1 MKKHKLV
8 VLTDGRQ
15 WSFSNLPCFSP
26 IVKQYF
32 DFEPY
37 QTDKYY
43 DPSTV
48 FLIMGSVYD
57 AEMARRFA
65 DCRVIVDLCIE
76 GFFGKWG
83 EVYNIK
89 SPGHCVLYGS
99 YIPNPPDDLV
109 SIPNFIRY
117 TKTLI
122 DTAKGYHTHTPNR
135 NYAKKFL
142 MPIGNKRKWRDRV
155 VERLDSYLDDA
166 YWSYVRRGTV
176 LPGEPPV
183 QKRYDMWNFNPMWYD
198 DTCFGVV
205 IESFNGQRLNA
216 ETPVFLTEKI
226 YKPMAGCQPFM
237 VVGGSGILTYLK
249 SQGFET
255 FDNLFDETYDTETDL
270 GKKLDII
277 ARNIENYVKQPYDA
291 VTVAKIKHNFELFYN
306 VDITNQGIVKDIVE
320 PIVKFIEK

>member
-8 VLTDGRQ
+8 VLTDGQQ

-155 VERLDSYLDDA
+155 VERLDSYLDNA

-176 LPGEPPV
+176 LPGEPPA
-183 QKRYDMWNFNPMWYD
+183 QKRYDMWNFNPMWYN
-198 DTCFGVV
+198 DTCFSVV
-205 IESFNGQRLNA
+205 VESFNGQRLNA

-226 YKPMAGCQPFM
+226 FKPMAGCQPF
-237 VVGGSGILTYLK
+237 VVIGGPGILTYLK

>member
-8 VLTDGRQ
+8 VLPSGQQ
-15 WSFSNLPCFSP
+15 WSFSNLPCFLP
-26 IVKQYF
+26 IVSQYF

-37 QTDKYY
+37 QADKYY

-57 AEMARRFA
+57 AEMAHRFA

-83 EVYNIK
+83 ELYKFKFPN
-89 SPGHCVLYGS
+89 HCFLYGS
-99 YIPNPPDDLV
+99 YIENPPDDLV

-122 DTAKGYHTHTPNR
+122 DTDTGYNNYVPNR

-142 MPIGNKRKWRDRV
+142 MPIGAKRKWRDRV
-155 VERLDSYLDDA
+155 VERLDPYLHDA

-176 LPGEPPV
+176 LPGDPLA
-183 QKRYDMWNFNPMWYD
+183 QKLYDKWNFNPMWYN
-198 DTCFGVV
+198 DTCFSVV
-205 IESFNGQRLNA
+205 IESFNGQRLNV
-216 ETPVFLTEKI
+216 ETPVFLTEKVF
-226 YKPMAGCQPFM
+226 KPIAGYQPFV
-237 VVGGSGILTYLK
+237 VVGGAGILAYLK

-255 FDNLFDETYDTETDL
+255 YDNLFDESYDTEIDL
-270 GKKLDII
+270 DKKLDII

-291 VTVAKIKHNFELFYN
+291 LTLEKTKHNFELFYN
-306 VDITNQGIVKDIVE
+306 VDIAHRGIVTDIVK

>member
-8 VLTDGRQ
+8 VLPSGQQ
-15 WSFSNLPCFSP
+15 WSFSNLPCFLP
-26 IVKQYF
+26 IVSQYF

-37 QTDKYY
+37 QADKYY

-57 AEMARRFA
+57 AEMAHRFA

-83 EVYNIK
+83 ELYKFKFPN
-89 SPGHCVLYGS
+89 HCFLYGS
-99 YIPNPPDDLV
+99 YIENPPDDLV

-122 DTAKGYHTHTPNR
+122 DTDTGYNNYVPNR

-142 MPIGNKRKWRDRV
+142 MPIGAKRKWRDRV
-155 VERLDSYLDDA
+155 VERLDPYLHDA

-176 LPGEPPV
+176 LPGDPLA
-183 QKRYDMWNFNPMWYD
+183 QKLYDKWNFNPMWYN
-198 DTCFGVV
+198 DTCFSVV

-216 ETPVFLTEKI
+216 ETPVFLTEKVF
-226 YKPMAGCQPFM
+226 KPIAGYQPFV
-237 VVGGSGILTYLK
+237 VVGGAGILAYLK

-255 FDNLFDETYDTETDL
+255 YDNLFDESYDTEIDL
-270 GKKLDII
+270 DKKLDII

-291 VTVAKIKHNFELFYN
+291 LTLEKTKHNFELFYN
-306 VDITNQGIVKDIVE
+306 VDVAHRGIVTDIVE

>member
-8 VLTDGRQ
+8 VLPSGQQ
-15 WSFSNLPCFSP
+15 WSFSNLPCFLP
-26 IVKQYF
+26 IVSQYF

-37 QTDKYY
+37 QADKYY

-57 AEMARRFA
+57 AEMAHRFA

-83 EVYNIK
+83 ELYKFKFPN
-89 SPGHCVLYGS
+89 HCFLYGS
-99 YIPNPPDDLV
+99 YIENPPDDLV

-122 DTAKGYHTHTPNR
+122 DTDTGYNNYVPNR

-142 MPIGNKRKWRDRV
+142 MPIGAKRKWRDRV
-155 VERLDSYLDDA
+155 VERLDPYLHDA

-176 LPGEPPV
+176 LPGDPLA
-183 QKRYDMWNFNPMWYD
+183 QKLYDKWNFNPMWYD

-226 YKPMAGCQPFM
+226 YKPITGCQPFM
-237 VVGGSGILTYLK
+237 VVGGSGILAYLK

-255 FDNLFDETYDTETDL
+255 FDNLFDETYDTEIDL
-270 GKKLDII
+270 DKKLDII

-291 VTVAKIKHNFELFYN
+291 LTLEKTKHNFELFYN
-306 VDITNQGIVKDIVE
+306 VDVAHRGIVTDIVE

>member
-1 MKKHKLV
+1 MKKYKLV
-8 VLTDGRQ
+8 VLSSGWQ

-57 AEMARRFA
+57 AEIARRFA
-65 DCRVIVDLCIE
+65 DRRVIVDLCIE

-89 SPGHCVLYGS
+89 SPGHCFLYGS

-122 DTAKGYHTHTPNR
+122 DTAKGYNSYVPDR

-142 MPIGNKRKWRDRV
+142 MPIGAKRKWRDQV

-176 LPGEPPV
+176 LPGEPPA
-183 QKRYDMWNFNPMWYD
+183 QKRYDLWNFNPMWYN
-198 DTCFGVV
+198 DTCFSVV
-205 IESFNGQRLNA
+205 VESFNGQRLNA

-226 YKPMAGCQPFM
+226 FKPIAGCQPF
-237 VVGGSGILTYLK
+237 VVIGGSGILTYLK

-255 FDNLFDETYDTETDL
+255 FDNLFDETYDTEPDL

-306 VDITNQGIVKDIVE
+306 VDITNQGIVKDLVE